1 MNEIKV
7 VNEQTV
13 LGKNF
18 KIYGD
23 FENPLFLAKD
33 VAEWIDYSKTKE
45 GFYQVSQMLANVDD
59 DEKLTINILNSEGKA
74 HNQSFLTE
82 DGLYEV
88 LMLSR
93 KPIAKQFK
101 KEENWYSIK
110 ELAEGFG
117 VHPDT
122 ISGNLRSIFG
132 KGLKTYRKMQ
142 VNGKARTYLYNETA
156 KNELMRRFAQNQ
168 LNKAN
173 NSTVGKLAVKEVM
186 SQKIED
192 VTFLK
197 LIQQNEEIIRRNDEL
212 IRQNNEILKSLQ
224 NTMNYITGKTP
235 ISENDRIRKDIQDYI
250 MMYSE
255 KEKISYEQGI
265 KEFIDEFEYRN
276 HINLRIR
283 SKRNGYNSILE
294 YADKNNLLPEL
305 LEVARNMR

>member
-1 MNEIKV
+1 MN
-7 VNEQTV
+7 
-13 LGKNF
+13 
-18 KIYGD
+18 
-23 FENPLFLAKD
+23 
-33 VAEWIDYSKTKE
+33 
-45 GFYQVSQMLANVDD
+45 
-59 DEKLTINILNSEGKA
+59 
-74 HNQSFLTE
+74 
-82 DGLYEV
+82 GL
-88 LMLSR
+88 
-93 KPIAKQFK
+93 Q

-117 VHPDT
+117 VHPET
-122 ISGNLRSIFG
+122 VSGNLRSIFG
-132 KGLKTYRKMQ
+132 SDVNTVRKMISK
-142 VNGKARTYLYNETA
+142 GKSRTYYYNDVA
-156 KNELMRRFAQNQ
+156 KNELMKKLASNQ
-168 LNKAN
+168 LNQGKNSNAGKNAIIEYGEKN
-173 NSTVGKLAVKEVM
+173 NWYSIKELAEGFNVSEQTIRNNVKSIFENSATKIDLCRTVRKISGVREVCYNDFVKDELVKKLASNQLNQGKNSSTGKLAVKEVI

-265 KEFIDEFEYRN
+265 KEFVDEFEYRN

-294 YADKNNLLPEL
+294 YAEKNNMLADL

>member
-1 MNEIKV
+1 MNEL
-7 VNEQTV
+7 Q
-13 LGKNF
+13 
-18 KIYGD
+18 
-23 FENPLFLAKD
+23 
-33 VAEWIDYSKTKE
+33 
-45 GFYQVSQMLANVDD
+45 
-59 DEKLTINILNSEGKA
+59 
-74 HNQSFLTE
+74 
-82 DGLYEV
+82 
-88 LMLSR
+88 
-93 KPIAKQFK
+93 

-132 KGLKTYRKMQ
+132 KSLKTYRKMQ

-173 NSTVGKLAVKEVM
+173 NSNAGKKAIIEYGEKNNWYSIKELAEGFDVSEQTIRNNIKSIFANGDDNKIDLGQTIRKISGAKEVYYNESVKNELMKKLASNQLNQGKNSNVGRRAVKEVL
-186 SQKIED
+186 SQKINEND
-192 VTFLK
+192 ISIL
-197 LIQQNEEIIRRNDEL
+197 LHQNQEI
-212 IRQNNEILKSLQ
+212 IRQNNEILKFLK
-224 NTMNYITGKTP
+224 NCIPEN
-235 ISENDRIRKDIQDYI
+235 ISNFENSKIRKDIQDYI

-265 KEFIDEFEYRN
+265 KEFVDEFEYRN

-294 YADKNNLLPEL
+294 YAEKNNMLPEL
-305 LEVARNMR
+305 LEVARNIR